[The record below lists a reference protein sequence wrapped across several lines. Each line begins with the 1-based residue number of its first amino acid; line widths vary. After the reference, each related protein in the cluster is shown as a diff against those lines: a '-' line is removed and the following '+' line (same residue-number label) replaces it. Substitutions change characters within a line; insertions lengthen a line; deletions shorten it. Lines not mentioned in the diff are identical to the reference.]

1 MWNVLHK
8 STTVNSDTLPAA
20 YGVEFGKKIISN
32 SFISVSTYFNTIA
45 NEFLLS
51 EIHKFLP
58 SIKTGSKETNV
69 LKQPIEYHKQRAAF
83 NQTS

>member
-32 SFISVSTYFNTIA
+32 SFSFDLFQYHREWIFVVWDSQIPTEHKNRLERNKCAQTTDWIS
-45 NEFLLS
+45 
-51 EIHKFLP
+51 
-58 SIKTGSKETNV
+58 
-69 LKQPIEYHKQRAAF
+69 
-83 NQTS
+83 